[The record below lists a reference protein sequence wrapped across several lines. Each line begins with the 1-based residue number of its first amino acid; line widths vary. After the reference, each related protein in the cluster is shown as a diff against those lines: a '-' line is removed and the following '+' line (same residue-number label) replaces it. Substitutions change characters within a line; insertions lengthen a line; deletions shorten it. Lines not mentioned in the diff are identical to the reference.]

1 MFHNC
6 LICTDFTDGLHR
18 LVDFIPSLANSGLKR
33 IVFLHSISVWQSEK
47 VVRVDEDEIIEAK
60 KLLAPSLEKTP
71 NGVEVKVEV
80 LSGQPKDTILRLI
93 DFYDID
99 IVLTGMSIRSAIET
113 KIFGSHTLELVKLT
127 STPLMILRPQLI
139 STYTCEELALRCQ
152 HMWRYLLIPYN
163 GEQSGKYLLEEVI
176 NHLENHPKNSCEQC
190 LLLWVIDDG
199 GRTKEIT
206 KYHYRKAQE
215 ELNNAKAKLEALNIT
230 VKTKVIQGN
239 PLGEILDT
247 ALNFDISAIAIAS
260 NYRNTI
266 LEWTNPSLA
275 NEVLRRSWFPVLFFS
290 PKK

>member
-18 LVDFIPSLANSGLKR
+18 LVNFIPHLASSGLQR

-47 VVRVDEDEIIEAK
+47 AARVDENQIAEAK
-60 KLLAPSLEKTP
+60 ERLAPALKEVP

-80 LSGQPKDTILRLI
+80 LSGQPKDVILRLI
-93 DFYDID
+93 DTYDID
-99 IVLTGMSIRSAIET
+99 VVFTGMPIRSAIET
-113 KIFGSHTLELVKLT
+113 RIFGSHTLELAQLT

-139 STYTCEELALRCQ
+139 STYTCEELALRCE
-152 HMWRYLLIPYN
+152 HLWRYLLIPYN
-163 GEQSGKYLLEEVI
+163 GEQSGEYLLEEVK
-176 NHLENHPKNSCEQC
+176 NHLKNYPDNTCKQC

-199 GRTKEIT
+199 GRTEEIAD
-206 KYHYRKAQE
+206 YHYQEAQE
-215 ELNNAKAKLEALNIT
+215 KLSRAKTDLEAFNVT
-230 VKTKVIQGN
+230 VDTKVVQGN
-239 PLGEILDT
+239 PLAKILDT

-260 NYRNTI
+260 DYRNTI
-266 LEWTNPSLA
+266 LEWTTPSLA

>member
-18 LVDFIPSLANSGLKR
+18 LVNFIPSLASSGLKR

-47 VVRVDEDEIIEAK
+47 VARVDEGEIAK
-60 KLLAPSLEKTP
+60 AKELLTSSLEEVP
-71 NGVEVKVEV
+71 DGVEVEVEV
-80 LSGQPKDTILRLI
+80 LSGQPKDVILRLI
-93 DFYDID
+93 DAYDID
-99 IVLTGMSIRSAIET
+99 VVFTGMSIRSAIGA
-113 KIFGSHTLELVKLT
+113 KIFGSHTLELVQLT

-163 GEQSGKYLLEEVI
+163 GEQSGEYLLEEI
-176 NHLENHPKNSCEQC
+176 KNHLKKYPDNSCKQC

-199 GRTKEIT
+199 GRMEEIT
-206 KYHYRKAQE
+206 EYHHREAQE
-215 ELNNAKAKLEALNIT
+215 ELNSVKAELEMLNVT
-230 VKTKVIQGN
+230 VKTKVTQGN
-239 PLGEILDT
+239 PLAEILDT

-260 NYRNTI
+260 DYRNTI

>member
-18 LVDFIPSLANSGLKR
+18 LVNFISPLANSGLKR

-47 VVRVDEDEIIEAK
+47 IVRIDEDKIAK
-60 KLLAPSLEKTP
+60 AKELLAPSLEEIP
-71 NGVEVKVEV
+71 EGVEVKVEV
-80 LSGQPKDTILRLI
+80 LSGQPKEVILRLI
-93 DFYDID
+93 DTYDID
-99 IVLTGMSIRSAIET
+99 IVLTGMPIRSAIEA
-113 KIFGSHTLELVKLT
+113 KIFGSHTLELVKST

-163 GEQSGKYLLEEVI
+163 GEKSGEYLLGEI
-176 NHLENHPKNSCEQC
+176 KHHLKDYPDNSCEQC

-199 GRTKEIT
+199 ERTEEIT
-206 KYHYRKAQE
+206 KYHYREAQEKLNSVKAELE
-215 ELNNAKAKLEALNIT
+215 ELNLT
-230 VKTKVIQGN
+230 VKTKVTQGN
-239 PLGEILDT
+239 PLVEILDT

-260 NYRNTI
+260 DYRNTI

-275 NEVLRRSWFPVLFFS
+275 NEILRRSWFPVLFFS